1 MTDSIILVWLIAI
14 PFIGGLLSWIGEL
27 AGGITYPRWIA
38 LGTMGL
44 AFAMSLWLWLGGDY
58 TIAAGIGAKATWA
71 LEFRAPWIE
80 RFGIS
85 IHLGLDGLS
94 MLLIVLTNLLGLMAV
109 ACSWKEIGRYVGFF
123 HLNLLWNL
131 GGVVAVFLALD
142 LFLFFFF
149 WEMMLVPMY
158 FLIAIWGHNAPGG
171 KGRIYVLMI
180 AILLGLGDPFVC
192 NPLKHYIE
200 RPRPFVTLPDAR
212 QPGKIAPD
220 NESFGVPASAG
231 PSTDT
236 NAPDRLKPGLQTGTQ
251 SEAQRTATTP
261 RALNSFPSA
270 HAFNWGALALITF
283 IYYRRSWRFMVPLAL
298 AVAYSRIYN
307 GVHYPSDVLVG
318 LLLGATYGFSGVV
331 TLNAL
336 WGSLGKKLF
345 PAAHRRLPT
354 LRVP

>member
-1 MTDSIILVWLIAI
+1 MTA
-14 PFIGGLLSWIGEL
+14 LLSMDESLFRFLNQKL
-27 AGGITYPRWIA
+27 ANPVFDV
-38 LGTMGL
+38 LMP
-44 AFAMSLWLWLGGDY
+44 F
-58 TIAAGIGAKATWA
+58 
-71 LEFRAPWIE
+71 
-80 RFGIS
+80 
-85 IHLGLDGLS
+85 LS
-94 MLLIVLTNLLGLMAV
+94 GNKLFIPAVVVIVLL
-109 ACSWKEIGRYVGFF
+109 
-123 HLNLLWNL
+123 LLWR
-131 GGVVAVFLALD
+131 G
-142 LFLFFFF
+142 
-149 WEMMLVPMY
+149 
-158 FLIAIWGHNAPGG
+158 GG

-192 NPLKHYIE
+192 NPLKHYFQ

-212 QPGKIAPD
+212 QPGKIAPG

-251 SEAQRTATTP
+251 SEAQRTATMP
-261 RALNSFPSA
+261 RALNSMPSA
-270 HAFNWGALALITF
+270 HAFNWGALAMITF